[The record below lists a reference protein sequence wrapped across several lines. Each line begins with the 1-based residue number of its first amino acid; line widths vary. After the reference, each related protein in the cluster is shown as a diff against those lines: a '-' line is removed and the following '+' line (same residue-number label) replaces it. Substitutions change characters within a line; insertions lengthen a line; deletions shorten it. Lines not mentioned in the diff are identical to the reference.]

1 MEKKLL
7 AAANGMAMQDVTEA
21 VSPIVQQKACYLHL
35 RTGIASSLDVLVE
48 RAIAADLVADSPDC
62 PD

>member
-1 MEKKLL
+1 
-7 AAANGMAMQDVTEA
+7 MAMQDVTEA

-35 RTGIASSLDVLVE
+35 RTGMASSLDVLVE